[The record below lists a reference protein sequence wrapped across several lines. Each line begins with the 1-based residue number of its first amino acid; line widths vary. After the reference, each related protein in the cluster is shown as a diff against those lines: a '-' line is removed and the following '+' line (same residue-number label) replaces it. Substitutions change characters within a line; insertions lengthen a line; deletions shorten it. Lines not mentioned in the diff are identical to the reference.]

1 MADVGSVVKVWLVDG
16 EHGATL
22 VEDGEG
28 GMAVMVKQRVA
39 ELKGTDEKRREKE
52 EIGGNFTFS

>member
-1 MADVGSVVKVWLVDG
+1 MRERGRVVESSRGAGRWPVSDPAMKLRLVDG

-28 GMAVMVKQRVA
+28 GMAVMVKQSCRV
-39 ELKGTDEKRREKE
+39 EKD
-52 EIGGNFTFS
+52 G

>member
-1 MADVGSVVKVWLVDG
+1 MRERGRVVESSRGREEMADVGSVVKLRLVDG

-28 GMAVMVKQRVA
+28 GMVVMVKQSCRV
-39 ELKGTDEKRREKE
+39 ERDG
-52 EIGGNFTFS
+52 